1 LTQAML
7 FNERLMQFLTAENVA
22 YRLQPHHEEFRAG
35 QARPAEPQATARK
48 EDVMLCRDVMKK
60 KVFVCHEDDTV
71 AQCARTMRD
80 QNIGFIPIVDD
91 EGLVSGV
98 VTDRDLAVRVL
109 AEGLSVDTPV
119 RTIMTRDVRICWEKD
134 PLRTAERKMAEV
146 KRSRLVIVDD
156 ERRCVGVI
164 SLSDVALSDSR
175 SQAGHVLYEVTQR
188 KTARPALPA

>member
-1 LTQAML
+1 
-7 FNERLMQFLTAENVA
+7 
-22 YRLQPHHEEFRAG
+22 
-35 QARPAEPQATARK
+35 
-48 EDVMLCRDVMKK
+48 MKK

-80 QNIGFIPIVDD
+80 QNIGFVPIVDG

-119 RTIMTRDVRICWEKD
+119 RIIMTRDVRICWEKD
-134 PLRTAERKMAEV
+134 PLRAAERKMAEV